1 MVRHKGPSPN
11 ESALGG
17 QCGSKGQASHPV
29 AHLPPPSTIYLM
41 LGSWLDQGQDFSEPL
56 QFPCLT
62 VKLAT
67 VHVSSGGSD
76 PEGQACLLP
85 GHLEH
90 LMVTETEQKE
100 PPPKLLPLPE
110 PEPEPA
116 PAPGLEP
123 APPPVPSPVVELE
136 PASPVSATARL
147 EEGPPLKSAPVSA
160 PALETTGRWALLRLP
175 VPSAAVRSP
184 QDPAP
189 EPTCPWAVTTEDQ
202 LREEKPNLLDFSPQ
216 LVAEQLM
223 RMAAVS
229 SRAHRAGGPCLP
241 GAMSHP
247 TPAIPCSR
255 IQWSGSISL
264 LPPLPTL

>member
-90 LMVTETEQKE
+90 LMVTETEQKGE
-100 PPPKLLPLPE
+100 GTAVWGNCLCWGLWAGVLL
-110 PEPEPA
+110 
-116 PAPGLEP
+116 
-123 APPPVPSPVVELE
+123 
-136 PASPVSATARL
+136 
-147 EEGPPLKSAPVSA
+147 K
-160 PALETTGRWALLRLP
+160 
-175 VPSAAVRSP
+175 AV
-184 QDPAP
+184 
-189 EPTCPWAVTTEDQ
+189 
-202 LREEKPNLLDFSPQ
+202 
-216 LVAEQLM
+216 
-223 RMAAVS
+223 
-229 SRAHRAGGPCLP
+229 
-241 GAMSHP
+241 
-247 TPAIPCSR
+247 
-255 IQWSGSISL
+255 
-264 LPPLPTL
+264 